1 MEPEKIEQVACSGDL
16 APLSIE
22 LLNATNRKRNRFGLG
37 IDLGTLV
44 AAELGGH
51 AGFGVGV
58 LGQRVAFRR

>member
-22 LLNATNRKRNRFGLG
+22 LLNATNRKRDRLGLG

-51 AGFGVGV
+51 AGFGV
-58 LGQRVAFRR
+58 